1 MKRHERLLEVAKT
14 KNKQLLIES
23 FDYSIG
29 TPDKFSEKVEFVS
42 KALKESLHN
51 EEGIECLAIIRNVP
65 VSHYRRNRNDREYSR
80 PVWQSVAQKG
90 SFENGFCLADHA
102 EEEGSV
108 TRIAG
113 VWKNFVV
120 RDDAPYAD
128 LYVLDNEHG
137 QRIVQILKVK
147 GKVGFSTVGFG
158 ELDENN
164 SVIPESFEISEES
177 VCDHVLVPS
186 AGVFATNENLSE
198 PEEQPKASGFLESV
212 ETNKQAS
219 NNTNNI
225 QEGENKGIIMEKEL
239 QESVIKN
246 NARVT
251 IKEALSNSSK
261 AEAIR
266 DLKEF
271 QSTVPSHMKETLDKV
286 EATIT
291 RIAEELDKEVKDKDS
306 KLNEATVSS
315 KSLNEKLKMTEKL
328 YEDLRGK
335 HQKALKVLE
344 QMKNSNVKTGKALSE
359 AKKDTVAMYEDIKK
373 FRQERFVMLEDI
385 AKWLIKEGKLKE
397 AKALINELKSVKE
410 KTLFAKR
417 ISAFLEKSKKKE
429 NFGQMP
435 DEMEENEFV
444 EPLEPDFFG
453 DEAGDEFAIVE
464 EEPGATDPL
473 AMDKEVD
480 PSYEFQGDSID
491 AFEGGF
497 EEEGEE
503 EEGDF
508 EFEAGSEVEGE
519 EIEEEEF
526 AFEDEDEMAVVEE
539 GEEMEFP
546 VEDEMT
552 EEDEYETEEDEFMES
567 DEEMEDEEEMEEEYT
582 SPDSFED
589 EISTSYA
596 GKFDGDSKGGFSQGF
611 SEKKKAEKLMA
622 DAMARHKASLKK
634 ESAPKKVEK
643 PVAKKESVLKKGQM
657 KVRKDVLSF
666 FESAVKIN
674 PSLKDIRKHVL
685 SCKSLEEAYRVSDA
699 FTRKQGDSSVKSNK
713 VKESFSFKLE
723 EKKGWM
729 NSNKLL

>member
-1 MKRHERLLEVAKT
+1 MKRNERLLEVAKT
-14 KNKQLLIES
+14 KNKELLIES
-23 FDYSIG
+23 FDYTIG
-29 TPDKFSEKVEFVS
+29 SLDKFSEKVELVS
-42 KALKESLHN
+42 NALKESLHN
-51 EEGIECLAIIRNVP
+51 EEGIECLAIIRNIP
-65 VSHYRRNRNDREYSR
+65 VSHYKRNRNDREYSR
-80 PVWQSVAQKG
+80 PVWQSVAQKR

-186 AGVFATNENLSE
+186 AGVFATNENLNE
-198 PEEQPKASGFLESV
+198 PEEIPKVNEFLESV

-219 NNTNNI
+219 NNTKV
-225 QEGENKGIIMEKEL
+225 QEGENKEGIIMEKEL

-286 EATIT
+286 ESTIGK
-291 RIAEELDKEVKDKDS
+291 IAEELDKEVKDKDT
-306 KLNEATVSS
+306 KLSEAKVSS
-315 KSLNEKLKMTEKL
+315 ESLNEKLKMTEKL

-344 QMKNSNVKTGKALSE
+344 QIRNSNVKTGKVLSE
-359 AKKDTVAMYEDIKK
+359 AKRDTVAMFEDIKK
-373 FRQERFVMLEDI
+373 FRKERFLMIEDI
-385 AKWLIKEGKLKE
+385 AKFLVKEGRIKE
-397 AKALINELKSVKE
+397 AKALVSELKSVKE
-410 KTLFAKR
+410 KEAFSKR
-417 ISAFLEKSKKKE
+417 LSSFLEKSKKKE

-444 EPLEPDFFG
+444 DPIEPDFFG
-453 DEAGDEFAIVE
+453 DETADDFTMVE

-473 AMDKEVD
+473 AMDKDVD

-497 EEEGEE
+497 EEEDEE
-503 EEGDF
+503 SEEGEF

-519 EIEEEEF
+519 EIEEEDEF
-526 AFEDEDEMAVVEE
+526 AFEDEDEMAVTEE
-539 GEEMEFP
+539 EDEMEFP
-546 VEDEMT
+546 VEDEELT
-552 EEDEYETEEDEFMES
+552 EEDEYETEEDEFAES
-567 DEEMEDEEEMEEEYT
+567 DEEMEEEYT

-589 EISTSYA
+589 EVSTSYA

-611 SEKKKAEKLMA
+611 AEKRRAKLVREA
-622 DAMARHKASLKK
+622 LATKK
-634 ESAPKKVEK
+634 TKK
-643 PVAKKESVLKKGQM
+643 PVKKESVLKKGQM

-666 FESAVKIN
+666 FESAVKTN

-699 FTRKQGDSSVKSNK
+699 FTRKQGDSSVKRTK
-713 VKESFSFKLE
+713 VKESFNFKLE

-729 NSNKLL
+729 NSSKLL